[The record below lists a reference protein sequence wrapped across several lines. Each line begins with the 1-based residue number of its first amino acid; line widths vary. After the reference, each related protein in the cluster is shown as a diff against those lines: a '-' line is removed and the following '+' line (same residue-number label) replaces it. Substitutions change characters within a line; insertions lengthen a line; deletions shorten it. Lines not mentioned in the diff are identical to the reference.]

1 MENKLTKEELVSRI
15 KKHSRVTVIPKNKII
30 LSKKEKQKRD
40 RRSWRKDLHSKQA
53 IPLIYIY

>member
-1 MENKLTKEELVSRI
+1 MENKISKEELVSRI
-15 KKHSRVTVIPKNKII
+15 KKHSRQIIIPKNKIF

-53 IPLIYIY
+53 IPLICIY